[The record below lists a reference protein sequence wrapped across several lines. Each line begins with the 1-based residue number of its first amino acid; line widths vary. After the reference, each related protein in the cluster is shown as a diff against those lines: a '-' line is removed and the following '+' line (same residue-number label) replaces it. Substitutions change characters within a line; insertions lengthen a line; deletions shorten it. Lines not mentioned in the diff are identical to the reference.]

1 MSDATITTE
10 RDGHVLLVGLN
21 RAHKRNAFDVAMYES
36 LGDAYGLLERDDS
49 LRCAVLFAHGDHF
62 TGGLDLPQWG
72 PVFAGGAFPVR
83 EGGRDPVGLYGP
95 RVTKPI
101 VCAVQGTCLTI
112 GIELLLA
119 TDVRVCASNA
129 RLGQIEVKRGIYPV
143 GGATL
148 RMPRECGYGNAMR
161 WLLTGDLFDAQEAL
175 RIGLVQE
182 VVGPE
187 RLLARATELAHT
199 IARQSPLGVR
209 ATLAST
215 RAMERDGEDAAAK
228 RLLPDIVPLLASDD
242 AREGVQSFLER
253 REARFTGR

>member
-1 MSDATITTE
+1 
-10 RDGHVLLVGLN
+10 
-21 RAHKRNAFDVAMYES
+21 
-36 LGDAYGLLERDDS
+36 
-49 LRCAVLFAHGDHF
+49 
-62 TGGLDLPQWG
+62 
-72 PVFAGGAFPVR
+72 
-83 EGGRDPVGLYGP
+83 
-95 RVTKPI
+95 
-101 VCAVQGTCLTI
+101 
-112 GIELLLA
+112 
-119 TDVRVCASNA
+119 
-129 RLGQIEVKRGIYPV
+129 
-143 GGATL
+143 
-148 RMPRECGYGNAMR
+148 MR